1 MSYLWALGAAICT
14 LLLFMTLHLYI
25 KWKSPTHLCS
35 LISVLLSTIIYVYGM
50 VSMNSTMTVLS
61 IPFLFGGVCS
71 LYIQER
77 DRIFWSIFVTP
88 SLVGFAIIV
97 MEYVTGFSTNFLAYL
112 SLMLFSILISIHY
125 KKVLNQYLFF
135 TFAVTFLGIS
145 CILGLLVIVYPFQLF
160 FLLHTAFLICTIV
173 CMFFFY
179 FDRIIA
185 KMILAQYGS
194 LLDPLTGLYNRR
206 FFVNEVTSKN
216 NGTSAVIFSDI
227 DDFKKLNETQGHE
240 KGDEILI
247 TVAKIFKEVIGQQG
261 CVARYGG
268 EEIVVFL
275 PNGEAIV
282 SQLAEQIRQRVS
294 DETVATLSIGYS
306 TYGTSEIKNNIIDYS
321 DQAMYMAKTT
331 GKNKVVGY
339 GSDRIETLMEG
350 SS

>member
-1 MSYLWALGAAICT
+1 
-14 LLLFMTLHLYI
+14 
-25 KWKSPTHLCS
+25 
-35 LISVLLSTIIYVYGM
+35 
-50 VSMNSTMTVLS
+50 
-61 IPFLFGGVCS
+61 
-71 LYIQER
+71 
-77 DRIFWSIFVTP
+77 
-88 SLVGFAIIV
+88 
-97 MEYVTGFSTNFLAYL
+97 
-112 SLMLFSILISIHY
+112 
-125 KKVLNQYLFF
+125 
-135 TFAVTFLGIS
+135 
-145 CILGLLVIVYPFQLF
+145 
-160 FLLHTAFLICTIV
+160 
-173 CMFFFY
+173 
-179 FDRIIA
+179 
-185 KMILAQYGS
+185 MILAQYGS